1 MNSEISQAVN
11 QQAHYL
17 TTQSFAVIRLKL
29 RKQAEAMLKERKP
42 VDEVISAIQATVL
55 PAEEPKP

>member
-1 MNSEISQAVN
+1 MNSEITQAVN

-55 PAEEPKP
+55 PAEGSKP

>member
-29 RKQAEAMLKERKP
+29 RKQAEAMLIERKP
-42 VDEVISAIQATVL
+42 VEEVIRVIQATGL
-55 PAEEPKP
+55 PGEVSKP